1 MLGAFVHAFI
11 NDLYNIPVDEVLKV
25 EIEKLL
31 HGCDTLIT
39 KRLERTSLV
48 ARIGSILGLMGI
60 LIPISPVLVTS
71 YHLPELITPDQDVT
85 IVKNPGEPTMEVI
98 VKSGETIETLNMS
111 ETAIEEDVIGTVGT
125 IYEMKGGGMIYVPS
139 K

>member
-1 MLGAFVHAFI
+1 MYLKNGNNRNGGRRRR
-11 NDLYNIPVDEVLKV
+11 NDENPMSGVANLFDVAMVFAVAL
-25 EIEKLL
+25 
-31 HGCDTLIT
+31 
-39 KRLERTSLV
+39 LV
-48 ARIGSILGLMGI
+48 A
-60 LIPISPVLVTS
+60 LVTS

-111 ETAIEEDVIGTVGT
+111 ETMIEEDVIGTVGT
-125 IYEMKGGGMIYVPS
+125 IYEMVDGGMIYVPS